1 MFAAEHITISHT
13 IDLPRPAATC
23 LPLFTPKGELE
34 WIPTWRPTFLHPA
47 DGATEEGMV
56 FTTPAPSGATIAW
69 IMTLNDPAHGR
80 VRYSRVTPGVAV
92 VTVTV
97 TVTVRANGSDAA
109 TAEVGYELVGLS
121 PEGNA
126 ANRAFA
132 DGFVVLIE
140 DWRRMIHLYFGE
152 PLTALA

>member
-1 MFAAEHITISHT
+1 MFEAEHINVRHA

-23 LPLFTPKGELE
+23 LPLFTPKGELD

-47 DGATEEGMV
+47 DGTTTEGMV
-56 FTTPAPSGATIAW
+56 FTTPGPDGATITW

-80 VRYSRVTPGVAV
+80 VRYSRVTPGLAV
-92 VTVTV
+92 VTVA
-97 TVTVRANGSDAA
+97 VTVRANGTDASI
-109 TAEVGYELVGLS
+109 AEVGYELVGLS
-121 PEGNA
+121 AEGNV

-132 DGFVVLIE
+132 DGFVAMIE

-152 PLTALA
+152 ALTALA